1 MNEPIDLPGADGAPH
16 ELPHEDFR
24 CGLVALA
31 GRPNVGKS
39 TLLNALIGFRL
50 SIVSP
55 RPQTTRHRILGI
67 NTTEAGQLLYVD
79 TPGLHRGAKRAMN
92 RSLNRAARSAISDVD
107 VVVQVIEAGRWT
119 DEDEAVYGA
128 LVEQAVPRL
137 LVINKVDLSKDK
149 GALLPFVSKLAE
161 THAFDE
167 IHYVSALKRKGLP
180 ELERALL
187 ARLPVQP
194 PIYGEDEVTD
204 RSERFLAAEMVREQ
218 LMLRLDQEL
227 PYATTVE
234 IEQFADRPDGVA
246 EIHAVVWVEREGQKA
261 IVIGQGG
268 AQLKAIGSAARRHM
282 ERLFERKVFLKLWV
296 KVREGWVDDESM
308 LKRFGYTD

>member
-1 MNEPIDLPGADGAPH
+1 MNDEIEIPAAA
-16 ELPHEDFR
+16 ELPHADFR

-67 NTTEAGQLLYVD
+67 ATSAAGQIMYVD

-92 RSLNRAARSAISDVD
+92 RSLNRAARSAISDVNLA
-107 VVVQVIEAGRWT
+107 VQVIEAGRWT
-119 DEDEAVYGA
+119 DEDEALYGA
-128 LVEQAVPRL
+128 LVEQDTPRL
-137 LVINKVDLSKDK
+137 LVINKVDLARDK
-149 GALLPFVSKLAE
+149 GAMLPFVAE
-161 THAFDE
+161 LTARHSFDE
-167 IHYVSALKRKGLP
+167 IHYVSALKQQGLK
-180 ELERALL
+180 ELQAGILK
-187 ARLPVQP
+187 RLPVQP
-194 PIYGEDEVTD
+194 PMYGEDEVTD

-234 IEQFADRPDGVA
+234 IEQFKDRPDGMA
-246 EIHAVVWVEREGQKA
+246 EIHAIIWVERDGQKA

-268 AQLKAIGSAARRHM
+268 AQLKAIGSAARRNM

-296 KVREGWVDDESM
+296 KVREGWVDDEAM
-308 LKRFGYTD
+308 LKKFGYTD

>member
-1 MNEPIDLPGADGAPH
+1 MNH
-16 ELPHEDFR
+16 ELDPAAVLPHENYR
-24 CGLVALA
+24 CGTVALA

-50 SIVSP
+50 SIISP

-67 NTTEAGQLLYVD
+67 NTTEAGQIMYVD

-92 RSLNRAARSAISDVD
+92 RSLNRAVRSAISEVELA
-107 VVVQVIEAGRWT
+107 VQVIEAGRWT
-119 DEDEAVYGA
+119 DEDEALYAA
-128 LVEQAVPRL
+128 LAEQKLPRL

-149 GALLPFVSKLAE
+149 TALLPFVAE
-161 THAFDE
+161 LGSTHHFDA
-167 IHYVSALKRKGLP
+167 IHYVSALKRKGL
-180 ELERALL
+180 EQLQRDILS
-187 ARLPVQP
+187 RLPVRP
-194 PIYGEDEVTD
+194 PVFGEDEITD

-234 IEQFADRPDGVA
+234 IEQFNDRPDGVA
-246 EIHAVVWVEREGQKA
+246 EIHAVIWVERDGQKA

-268 AQLKAIGSAARRHM
+268 AQLKAVGSAARRHM
-282 ERLFERKVFLKLWV
+282 ERMFERKVFLKLWV
-296 KVREGWVDDESM
+296 KVREGWVDDEAM
-308 LKRFGYTD
+308 LKKLGYTD